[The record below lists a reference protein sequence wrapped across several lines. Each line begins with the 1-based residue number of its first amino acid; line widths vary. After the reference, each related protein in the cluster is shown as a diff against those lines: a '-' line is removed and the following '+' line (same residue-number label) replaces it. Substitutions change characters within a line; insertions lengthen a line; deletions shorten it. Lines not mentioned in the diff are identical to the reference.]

1 MIPSILV
8 LMQKMFLVTQDLVI
22 TGIDMAAMMGREGIL
37 KSDLDE
43 QKEEYDNASHV
54 SITEG

>member
-1 MIPSILV
+1 
-8 LMQKMFLVTQDLVI
+8 MQKMFLVTQDLVI

-43 QKEEYDNASHV
+43 QKEEYDNTSHV
-54 SITEG
+54 SITES